1 MFNPAITIYNE
12 VNEYIKQNGTVKEKS
27 NTNERKSLMKRKQ
40 SNQNNS
46 TQVREPIQE
55 VVDIVMKIR
64 ENNPKYKG
72 NENA

>member
-12 VNEYIKQNGTVKEKS
+12 VNEYIKQNGTVKEK
-27 NTNERKSLMKRKQ
+27 NNVNENKSLMKRRQ
-40 SNQNNS
+40 SNKNNI
-46 TQVREPIQE
+46 TKTREPIQE

>member
-40 SNQNNS
+40 SNQNSS